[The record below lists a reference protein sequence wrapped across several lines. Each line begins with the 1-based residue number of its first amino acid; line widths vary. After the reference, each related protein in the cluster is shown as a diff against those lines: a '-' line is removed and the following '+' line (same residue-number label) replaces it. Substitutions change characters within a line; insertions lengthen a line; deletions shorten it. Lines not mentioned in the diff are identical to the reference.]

1 HALLLSFPTRRSSDL
16 EVRRFSHAWE
26 WPASLRLRDG
36 DLSALDDY
44 DKHGRLRA
52 GGTTEQAEWK
62 ASRAWLADTLA
73 GRRSLLLVGSNEA
86 AARVNAD
93 LRAELARLGKVAE
106 DGVALEREGTV
117 AGAGDLVQARRNHW
131 RLGIPVINRQ
141 TFTVEEALED
151 GSLRVV
157 RKDG

>member
-1 HALLLSFPTRRSSDL
+1 
-16 EVRRFSHAWE
+16 
-26 WPASLRLRDG
+26 
-36 DLSALDDY
+36 
-44 DKHGRLRA
+44 
-52 GGTTEQAEWK
+52 
-62 ASRAWLADTLA
+62 
-73 GRRSLLLVGSNEA
+73 
-86 AARVNAD
+86 
-93 LRAELARLGKVAE
+93 AE

-157 RKDG
+157 RKDGKHITLPANYVREHVTLAYASTVHAAQGRTDDTAHGGVDKRDSHSGYVIDTSGRHSHPPRRTHQPTAMRARGE